1 MASVAGA
8 TAALGAA
15 QEALSTTDAFLL
27 AANADAEGAE
37 EDSPTFTRI
46 MDEQVAPLLAA
57 MKKQQKAVARAEKAL
72 RFARKKS
79 KEMEGEE
86 GVAVNGAEAKAVAV
100 ADAAIAV
107 KAAAT
112 AATAATTAGRLP
124 LDGRLEALMVRALRR
139 ATEARVVSDA
149 ARILRLLR
157 QLRGRTPQLAT
168 TGMDTGGIDV
178 IAAHTAGGSTG
189 SSQGGS
195 NATVATVASTAGVDA
210 GADADA
216 VVDSSG
222 GLPGLPSQRPQ
233 QQLQQQQQHHI
244 DATREAMRQAEA
256 LVKEHTAVWWRRL
269 GALLYACGLDSLWL
283 LGAAVLGYLET
294 SWKSV
299 FYAFFA
305 RLQGAAMDGN
315 TRKAAMAAVATL
327 VATVVTRILEAIHK
341 ECVARGGIRMRQRV
355 QLRLFGQLLQV

>member
-1 MASVAGA
+1 
-8 TAALGAA
+8 
-15 QEALSTTDAFLL
+15 
-27 AANADAEGAE
+27 
-37 EDSPTFTRI
+37 
-46 MDEQVAPLLAA
+46 
-57 MKKQQKAVARAEKAL
+57 
-72 RFARKKS
+72 
-79 KEMEGEE
+79 
-86 GVAVNGAEAKAVAV
+86 
-100 ADAAIAV
+100 
-107 KAAAT
+107 
-112 AATAATTAGRLP
+112 
-124 LDGRLEALMVRALRR
+124 MVRALRR

-149 ARILRLLR
+149 ARILQLLR
-157 QLRGRTPQLAT
+157 QLRRRTPQLAT
-168 TGMDTGGIDV
+168 TGMDTGGAGV
-178 IAAHTAGGSTG
+178 FAAHAAGGLTG
-189 SSQGGS
+189 VSKGGS

-210 GADADA
+210 GGVDADA

-222 GLPGLPSQRPQ
+222 GPPSQRPQ

-269 GALLYACGLDSLWL
+269 GALLYACGWDSLWL

-355 QLRLFGQLLQV
+355 QLRLFGQLLQVRAVGAC

>member
-1 MASVAGA
+1 
-8 TAALGAA
+8 
-15 QEALSTTDAFLL
+15 
-27 AANADAEGAE
+27 
-37 EDSPTFTRI
+37 
-46 MDEQVAPLLAA
+46 
-57 MKKQQKAVARAEKAL
+57 
-72 RFARKKS
+72 
-79 KEMEGEE
+79 
-86 GVAVNGAEAKAVAV
+86 
-100 ADAAIAV
+100 
-107 KAAAT
+107 
-112 AATAATTAGRLP
+112 
-124 LDGRLEALMVRALRR
+124 MVRALRR

-195 NATVATVASTAGVDA
+195 NATVATVASTAGGDA